1 MLRLRRQEKESSLGS
16 DSKNG
21 IRPVLSAEKLLEARH
36 RHILLQEIQN
46 LVSIPA
52 KHYGALFD
60 TAIRNYAC
68 FVQELPASEIHHH
81 SAPGGMLD
89 HGLEVT
95 KGALAIRRGHMLPPG
110 AEPESLAKQA
120 DRWTYAVF
128 TGALM
133 HDIGKPAVDQIVR
146 ILDSSHKPL
155 GCWVSWNGPMPAD
168 SYYQMDFV
176 RPRQYGLHSRVGPL
190 LAHHI
195 IPPVGLAWLAEDQGV
210 FEPWVRL
217 ISGDMESAGVL
228 GQIIREADGRSV
240 ARSLGAGETGRFP
253 SARAI
258 PLHEK
263 LLTGLRYLISEGH
276 LPLNRN
282 GAAGWLDHEDLWLVS
297 KRTVDTLRDHL
308 HQEGHTDIPSRNDR
322 IFDVLQEHAIL
333 NPNDE
338 QAIWKAGVADESAG
352 WSHELTLLR
361 IARHRIWP
369 NPETAPEPFSGTIT
383 VISKG
388 GSPDTSEGGI
398 TAKQCTDSDT
408 AGGVVPTIAT
418 QTNHLNEAFIPTPF
432 APGENNPEELEG
444 GHETTLVALIDQ
456 PSPSNNE
463 ADPGIHEDTGEQFLS
478 WLRAG
483 LASGDIITNDV
494 RARVHVVPEGI
505 LIVSPAIFKD
515 FAHHSNNDWNHT
527 QKRFQKLGLHE
538 KTPQGTNIHSYHTV
552 GGRKTSTV
560 NGLLIRDHSSLFQ
573 DTAPNP
579 NPYLSKK

>member
-1 MLRLRRQEKESSLGS
+1 MLRLRRQKKKSASSGVL
-16 DSKNG
+16 KND
-21 IRPVLSAEKLLEARH
+21 IRPVLSAEKLLNPRS
-36 RHILLQEIQN
+36 RRILLLEIQN

-52 KHYGALFD
+52 RHYSVLFD
-60 TAIRNYAC
+60 TALRNYAR

-110 AEPESLAKQA
+110 AEPESIAKQA

-133 HDIGKPAVDQIVR
+133 HDIGKPAVDQIIR
-146 ILDSSHKPL
+146 LLDASQRPF
-155 GCWVSWNGPMPAD
+155 GRWISWNGPMPAD
-168 SYYQMDFV
+168 CYYQMDFI
-176 RPRQYGLHSRVGPL
+176 RPRQYGLHQRVGAL
-190 LAHHI
+190 LVHHI
-195 IPPVGLAWLAEDQGV
+195 IPTAGLSWLAEDQGV
-210 FEPWVRL
+210 FEPWVSL
-217 ISGDMESAGVL
+217 ISGDRESAGVL
-228 GQIIREADGRSV
+228 GQIIREADSRSV
-240 ARSLGAGETGRFP
+240 ARNLGAGKTGRFP

-297 KRTVDTLRDHL
+297 KRTVDALRDHL

-333 NPNDE
+333 KPNGE
-338 QAIWKAGVADESAG
+338 QAIWRMRVTDGAGE

-361 IARHRIWP
+361 VARHQIWP
-369 NPETAPEPFSGTIT
+369 NPEAAPEPFSGAIT
-383 VISKG
+383 
-388 GSPDTSEGGI
+388 
-398 TAKQCTDSDT
+398 
-408 AGGVVPTIAT
+408 VVPTARSSDALT
-418 QTNHLNEAFIPTPF
+418 K
-432 APGENNPEELEG
+432 G
-444 GHETTLVALIDQ
+444 ETTESRTDSGESGNTPPTATLPSASADEKAKDQ
-456 PSPSNNE
+456 KEFDVGTLEVSIGQLCTLE
-463 ADPGIHEDTGEQFLS
+463 ETDPGDHKDAGEQFLT

-483 LASGDIITNDV
+483 LASGDIIVNDV
-494 RARVHVVPEGI
+494 RARVHVVPEGV

-515 FAHHSNNDWNHT
+515 FAHQSNHEWNHV
-527 QKRFQKLGLHE
+527 QKRFQKLRLHE
-538 KTPQGTNIHSYHTV
+538 KTPQGTNIHNYHTI
-552 GGRKTSTV
+552 GARKKSTI
-560 NGLLIRDHSSLFQ
+560 NGLLICDPSMLFQ
-573 DTAPNP
+573 NTAPSP